1 MSSTSTNPTPSNV
14 SPATQKNMKLM
25 AAGAA
30 VLAIG
35 FHGYLLKS
43 HYDLRYGEVTG
54 QLLCDLSAKFS
65 CSATSASTWS
75 EFLGVPMALWG
86 LLANLAYLTFA
97 GWDLVAEPEHRNA
110 NRTSLLSVATVLAL
124 ASVVMGGISLVVLN
138 TICPFCV
145 VTYILSIFTG
155 IGAFLGYRQG
165 LAPTLKL
172 SLLWAVVGFGIS
184 AFILNDQFRTSY
196 ATRGG
201 DAMAK
206 AAISEWS
213 QNPTIEIAE
222 TDPLAI
228 GPSRAEAKMTIVEF
242 ADFRCIHCKL
252 AAPPLKAF
260 TAAHPDVRLEFYSW
274 PLDGECN
281 TSIQQPNGASCLLA
295 RTVWCARAK
304 ADKGWEAHQAVFD
317 RFEEWRTAEKIRE
330 SLDSLANQIG
340 MPSEDLKTCADSAEA
355 KSAVEAQ
362 ARLGTSL
369 SLRGTPAIFVNGRV
383 LPAGSSIPVLNAV
396 HKAIKEAK

>member
-1 MSSTSTNPTPSNV
+1 MSSTSTNHTPSNV
-14 SPATQKNMKLM
+14 SPAAQKNMKLM

-54 QLLCDLSAKFS
+54 QLLCDLSAKLS

-75 EFLGVPMALWG
+75 ELLGVPMALWG

-97 GWDLVAEPEHRNA
+97 GWDLVTESENRDA

-124 ASVVMGGISLVVLN
+124 ASVVMGGISVVALN
-138 TICPFCV
+138 TVCPFCV
-145 VTYILSIFTG
+145 VTYVLSVFTAV
-155 IGAFLGYRQG
+155 GAFLGYRQG
-165 LAPTLKL
+165 LTPKLKM
-172 SLLWAVVGFGIS
+172 SLLWAVLGFGIS

-196 ATRGG
+196 STRGG

-206 AAISEWS
+206 AAVSEWS

-228 GPSRAEAKMTIVEF
+228 GPSRADAKMTIVEF

-295 RTVWCARAK
+295 RTVWCARTK
-304 ADKGWEAHQAVFD
+304 GDKGWEAHQAVFE

-330 SLDSLANQIG
+330 LLPSLAGQIG
-340 MPSEDLKTCADSAEA
+340 IPAEDLKSCADSAEA
-355 KSAVEAQ
+355 KAAVEAQ
-362 ARLGTSL
+362 AQLGTSL